1 MQNME
6 LSVSLMKFLLE
17 TQGSF
22 GGFFLFEIL
31 HFTMVFRGIGLSKL
45 FPVSVNVSV
54 AVGFLTRNSA

>member
-22 GGFFLFEIL
+22 GGFFFIWN
-31 HFTMVFRGIGLSKL
+31 FTFYD
-45 FPVSVNVSV
+45 
-54 AVGFLTRNSA
+54 GF